1 MTQEEEVLTEIQKC
15 RNSPYYFAT
24 KYLIVQNYK
33 KESAPFTTRLT
44 EEEFNKMVNSALNKN
59 KKT

>member
-1 MTQEEEVLTEIQKC
+1 MTQEEILAEIQKC
-15 RNSPYYFAT
+15 RNSPHYFAT
-24 KYLIVQNYK
+24 KYLTVQNYK
-33 KESAPFTTRLT
+33 KEPVPFTTRLT